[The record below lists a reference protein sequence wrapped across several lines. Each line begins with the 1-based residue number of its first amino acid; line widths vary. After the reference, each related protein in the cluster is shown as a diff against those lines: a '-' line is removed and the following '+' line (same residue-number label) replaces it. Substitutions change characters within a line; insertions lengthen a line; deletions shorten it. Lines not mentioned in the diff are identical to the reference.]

1 MIVSPAPPAF
11 AGQAL
16 TLSQNEKVRVNCL
29 SPNGFI
35 LAGARHRLTVTA
47 KPLVSSAYPES
58 PRRAN
63 MRKTKIIVTIGP
75 SSNDEET
82 LSRLIADG
90 MDCARLN
97 FSHGTHEQHAQ
108 VIERIRRLSK
118 QQNRTVGIL
127 QDLGGIKLRLGYLE
141 EARPVNL
148 GDEVVITAG
157 ESSREPGELPFPQPG
172 VLRNLQ
178 VGNFVFIADG
188 TVQLEVTEAT
198 PDRVY
203 CRALSSGVV
212 SSYKGVNLP
221 GVPIDEPVFTDKDK
235 VDLLFGVEQQVDWVA
250 VSFVR
255 TAEDIHYARRHLNA
269 AGSKALVMAKL
280 ERGEGIENIDSI
292 LPEVDSVMVARGDL
306 GVEIPMERVP
316 RMQRLIVDK
325 ANAAGKLAVIATQML
340 RSMVISPTPT
350 RAEISDVSNAVLEGT
365 DAILLSDETAM
376 GQYPV
381 EALRVAVSTINEAES
396 EDLYPFY
403 KNMGTCDRTQA
414 ITAAAAGLVRTLDSK
429 PIVLTSTGRAALEL
443 ARFRPANDILAFSHD
458 PSVLRKLCLGWGI
471 QPTGVIPIQPDVAEL
486 VWQVLQSAL
495 DLGAVTDQDVVTI
508 VHGFLTGV
516 SGTTNAVQVLSMQE
530 YLENVR
536 WPRTEEQVVGLRT

>member
-1 MIVSPAPPAF
+1 
-11 AGQAL
+11 
-16 TLSQNEKVRVNCL
+16 
-29 SPNGFI
+29 
-35 LAGARHRLTVTA
+35 
-47 KPLVSSAYPES
+47 
-58 PRRAN
+58 

-75 SSNDEET
+75 SSSGEET

-97 FSHGTHEQHAQ
+97 FSHGTHAEHAA
-108 VIERIRRLSK
+108 VIERIRRLSREH
-118 QQNRTVGIL
+118 NRTVGIL
-127 QDLGGIKLRLGYLE
+127 QDLGGIKLRLGQLE
-141 EARPVNL
+141 EARPINL
-148 GDEVVITAG
+148 GDEVALTAEE
-157 ESSREPGELPFPQPG
+157 ESHAPGELPFPQPG
-172 VLRNLQ
+172 VMRNLQ

-198 PDRVY
+198 PTRAY

-221 GVPIDEPVFTDKDK
+221 GVAIDQPVFTEKDK
-235 VDLLFGVEQQVDWVA
+235 ADLLFGVEQQVDWVA

-316 RMQRLIVDK
+316 RVQRLIVDK

-350 RAEISDVSNAVLEGT
+350 RAEVSDVSNAVLEGT

-376 GQYPV
+376 GQHPV

-396 EDLYPFY
+396 ADLYPFY
-403 KNMGTCDRTQA
+403 KDMRTRDRTQA
-414 ITAAAAGLVRTLDSK
+414 ITAAAAGLVRTLNSK

-458 PSVLRKLCLGWGI
+458 PAVLRKLCLGWGI

-486 VWQVLQSAL
+486 VYQVLQSAL
-495 DLGAVTDQDVVTI
+495 DLGAVTEQDVVTI

-516 SGTTNAVQVLSMQE
+516 SGTTNAVQVLSMRE
-530 YLENVR
+530 YLENVGL
-536 WPRTEEQVVGLRT
+536 PRATEQMVGMRQ

>member
-1 MIVSPAPPAF
+1 
-11 AGQAL
+11 
-16 TLSQNEKVRVNCL
+16 
-29 SPNGFI
+29 
-35 LAGARHRLTVTA
+35 
-47 KPLVSSAYPES
+47 
-58 PRRAN
+58 

-97 FSHGTHEQHAQ
+97 FSHGTHEEHATA
-108 VIERIRRLSK
+108 IERIRRLAK
-118 QQNRTVGIL
+118 EQNRTVGVL
-127 QDLGGIKLRLGYLE
+127 QDLGGIKLRLGRLKE
-141 EARPVNL
+141 NQQL
-148 GDEVVITAG
+148 NIGDEVEMTADR
-157 ESSREPGELPFPQPG
+157 ESATPGVLPFPQPG
-172 VLRNLQ
+172 VLSNLE

-198 PDRVY
+198 PHRVY
-203 CRALSSGVV
+203 CRVLSSGVV

-221 GVPIDEPVFTDKDK
+221 GVPIDQPVFTEKDK
-235 VDLLFGVEQQVDWVA
+235 ADLLFGVEQQVDWVA

-255 TAEDIHYARRHLNA
+255 TAEDIHYARGYLNA

-280 ERGEGIENIDSI
+280 ERGEGIDNLDSI

-325 ANAAGKLAVIATQML
+325 ANAAGKLVVIATQML

-350 RAEISDVSNAVLEGT
+350 RAEVSDVSNAVLEGT

-381 EALRVAVSTINEAES
+381 EALRMAVSTINEAES
-396 EDLYPFY
+396 EDMYPY
-403 KNMGTCDRTQA
+403 YNDLASHDRTQA
-414 ITAAAAGLVRTLDSK
+414 ITAAAAGLVRTLESK

-443 ARFRPANDILAFSHD
+443 ARYRPANDILAFSHD
-458 PSVLRKLCLGWGI
+458 PAVLRKLCLGWGI
-471 QPTGVIPIQPDVAEL
+471 QPTGVIPVQPDVAEL
-486 VWQVLQSAL
+486 VYQVLQSAL
-495 DLGAVTDQDVVTI
+495 DLGAVSEDDVVTI

-516 SGTTNAVQVLSMQE
+516 SGTTNAVQVLSIRE
-530 YLENVR
+530 YLENVGWLR
-536 WPRTEEQVVGLRT
+536 AERMAGTRT

>member
-1 MIVSPAPPAF
+1 
-11 AGQAL
+11 
-16 TLSQNEKVRVNCL
+16 
-29 SPNGFI
+29 
-35 LAGARHRLTVTA
+35 
-47 KPLVSSAYPES
+47 
-58 PRRAN
+58 

-75 SSNDEET
+75 SSSDEET

-97 FSHGTHEQHAQ
+97 FSHGTHAEHAA
-108 VIERIRRLSK
+108 VIERIRRLSRE
-118 QQNRTVGIL
+118 QNRTVGVL
-127 QDLGGIKLRLGYLE
+127 QDLGGIKLRLGRMT
-141 EARPVNL
+141 EAQQLNL
-148 GDEVVITAG
+148 GDEVVITADS
-157 ESSREPGELPFPQPG
+157 ESSEPGKLPFPQPG
-172 VLRNLQ
+172 VLRNLE

-188 TVQLEVTEAT
+188 SVQLEVTEAT
-198 PDRVY
+198 PSRVY
-203 CRALSSGVV
+203 CRVLSSGVV
-212 SSYKGVNLP
+212 SSFKGVNLP
-221 GVPIDEPVFTDKDK
+221 GVAIDQPVFTEKDK
-235 VDLLFGVEQQVDWVA
+235 ADLLFGVEQQVDWVA

-255 TAEDIHYARRHLNA
+255 TEEDIHYARRHLNA

-280 ERGEGIENIDSI
+280 ERGEGIDNIDSI

-325 ANAAGKLAVIATQML
+325 ANAAGKVAVIATQML
-340 RSMVISPTPT
+340 LSMVISPTPT
-350 RAEISDVSNAVLEGT
+350 RAEVSDVSNSVLEGT

-381 EALRVAVSTINEAES
+381 EALRMAVATINEAES

-403 KNMGTCDRTQA
+403 KNMGTRDRTQA
-414 ITAAAAGLVRTLDSK
+414 ITSAAAVLVRTLDSK

-458 PSVLRKLCLGWGI
+458 PAVLRKLCLGWGI
-471 QPTGVIPIQPDVAEL
+471 QPTGVIPVQPDVAEL
-486 VWQVLQSAL
+486 VYLVLQSAL
-495 DLGAVTDQDVVTI
+495 DLGAVTEQDVVTI

-530 YLENVR
+530 YLENVGL
-536 WPRTEEQVVGLRT
+536 PRAAEQVVGLRQ

>member
-1 MIVSPAPPAF
+1 
-11 AGQAL
+11 
-16 TLSQNEKVRVNCL
+16 
-29 SPNGFI
+29 
-35 LAGARHRLTVTA
+35 
-47 KPLVSSAYPES
+47 
-58 PRRAN
+58 

-82 LSRLIADG
+82 LRRLITDG

-97 FSHGTHEQHAQ
+97 FSHGTHEEHAI

-118 QQNRTVGIL
+118 EHNRTVGIL
-127 QDLGGIKLRLGYLE
+127 QDLGGIKLRLGRLE
-141 EARPVNL
+141 EARAINL
-148 GDEVVITAG
+148 GDEVVITSER
-157 ESSREPGELPFPQPG
+157 ESRGPTELPFPQPG
-172 VLRNLQ
+172 ILRNLQ
-178 VGNFVFIADG
+178 VGHFVFIADG

-198 PDRVY
+198 PTRAY

-212 SSYKGVNLP
+212 SSFKGVNLP
-221 GVPIDEPVFTDKDK
+221 GVPIDQPVFTEKDRA
-235 VDLLFGVEQQVDWVA
+235 DLIFGVEQQVDWVA

-255 TAEDIHYARRHLNA
+255 TAEDIHYARRYLNA

-280 ERGEGIENIDSI
+280 ERGEGIDNIDSI

-316 RMQRLIVDK
+316 RVQKLIVDK
-325 ANAAGKLAVIATQML
+325 ANAAGKVAVIATQML
-340 RSMVISPTPT
+340 RSMVMAPTPT
-350 RAEISDVSNAVLEGT
+350 RAEVSDVSNAVLEGT

-396 EDLYPFY
+396 ADMYPYF
-403 KNMGTCDRTQA
+403 KDMGTRDRTQA
-414 ITAAAAGLVRTLDSK
+414 ITSAAATLVGSLNAK

-443 ARFRPANDILAFSHD
+443 ARFRPDNDILAFSHD
-458 PSVLRKLCLGWGI
+458 PAVLRKLCLGWGI
-471 QPTGVIPIQPDVAEL
+471 QPTGVIPVQPDVAEL
-486 VWQVLQSAL
+486 VYQVLQSAL
-495 DLGAVTDQDVVTI
+495 DLGAVTEQDVVTI

-530 YLENVR
+530 YLENVGL
-536 WPRTEEQVVGLRT
+536 PRTTEQVVGLRQ

>member
-1 MIVSPAPPAF
+1 
-11 AGQAL
+11 
-16 TLSQNEKVRVNCL
+16 
-29 SPNGFI
+29 
-35 LAGARHRLTVTA
+35 
-47 KPLVSSAYPES
+47 
-58 PRRAN
+58 

-75 SSNDEET
+75 SSSDENT

-97 FSHGTHEQHAQ
+97 FSHGTHEQHAT
-108 VIERIRRLSK
+108 VIERIRRLAREH
-118 QQNRTVGIL
+118 NRTVGIL
-127 QDLGGIKLRLGYLE
+127 QDLGGIKLRLGQL
-141 EARPVNL
+141 EARQLNL
-148 GDEVVITAG
+148 GDEIAIASG
-157 ESSREPGELPFPQPG
+157 SESSTPGVLPFPQPG
-172 VLRNLQ
+172 VIRNLQ
-178 VGNFVFIADG
+178 VGDFVFIADG

-198 PDRVY
+198 PDRAF
-203 CRALSSGVV
+203 CRVLSSGVV
-212 SSYKGVNLP
+212 SSFKGVNLP
-221 GVPIDEPVFTDKDK
+221 GVPIDQPVFTDKDQE
-235 VDLLFGVEQQVDWVA
+235 DLIFGVEQQVDWVA

-255 TAEDIHYARRHLNA
+255 TAEDIHFARGHLNA
-269 AGSKALVMAKL
+269 AGSKAMVMAKL
-280 ERGEGIENIDSI
+280 ERGEGIDNLDDI
-292 LPEVDSVMVARGDL
+292 LPEVDAVMVARGDL

-316 RMQRLIVDK
+316 RVQRLIVDK
-325 ANAAGKLAVIATQML
+325 ANAAGKVVVIATQML

-396 EDLYPFY
+396 EDQYPYF
-403 KNMGTCDRTQA
+403 KNMDIRDRTQA
-414 ITAAAAGLVRTLDSK
+414 ITSAAAGLVRTLDSK

-458 PSVLRKLCLGWGI
+458 PAVLRKLCLGWGI
-471 QPTGVIPIQPDVAEL
+471 QPTGVIPVQPDVAEL
-486 VWQVLQSAL
+486 VYQVLQSAL

-530 YLENVR
+530 YLESIGR
-536 WPRTEEQVVGLRT
+536 SRSEQVVGMRL

>member
-1 MIVSPAPPAF
+1 
-11 AGQAL
+11 
-16 TLSQNEKVRVNCL
+16 
-29 SPNGFI
+29 
-35 LAGARHRLTVTA
+35 
-47 KPLVSSAYPES
+47 
-58 PRRAN
+58 

-97 FSHGTHEQHAQ
+97 FSHGTHEQHAT
-108 VIERIRRLSK
+108 VIERIRHLAK
-118 QQNRTVGIL
+118 EHNRTVGIL
-127 QDLGGIKLRLGYLE
+127 QDLGGIKLRLGRLE

-148 GDEVVITAG
+148 GDEVVITADD
-157 ESSREPGELPFPQPG
+157 ESHVAGELPFPQPG

-188 TVQLEVTEAT
+188 SVRLEVTEVT
-198 PDRVY
+198 PSRVY

-221 GVPIDEPVFTDKDK
+221 GVPIDQPVFTEKDKD
-235 VDLLFGVEQQVDWVA
+235 DLLFGVEQQVDWVA

-255 TAEDIHYARRHLNA
+255 TADDILYARRHLNA

-316 RMQRLIVDK
+316 RVQRLIVDK
-325 ANAAGKLAVIATQML
+325 ANAAGKGVVIATQML
-340 RSMVISPTPT
+340 LSMVISPAPT
-350 RAEISDVSNAVLEGT
+350 RAEVSDVSNAVLEGA

-376 GQYPV
+376 GQYPA

-396 EDLYPFY
+396 EETYPYY
-403 KNMGTCDRTQA
+403 KNMETRDRTQA
-414 ITAAAAGLVRTLDSK
+414 ITSAAAGLVRTLDSK

-458 PSVLRKLCLGWGI
+458 PAVLRKLCLGWGI
-471 QPTGVIPIQPDVAEL
+471 QPTGVIPVQPDVAEL

-495 DLGAVTDQDVVTI
+495 DLGAVGDQDVVTI

-530 YLENVR
+530 YLENVSL
-536 WPRTEEQVVGLRT
+536 PRTEQVVGLRA